1 MTVEITL
8 DKSTIKHGE
17 DITII
22 IKKSSF
28 SDNQLSLTIHDE
40 SDDSIYAIG
49 ISGDKNHDMIII
61 PSIDMENWDFGKY
74 FVRIFGAKDSCSFE
88 LINS

>member
-8 DKSTIKHGE
+8 DKNTIKHGE
-17 DITII
+17 DITVLITRGD
-22 IKKSSF
+22 S

-49 ISGDKNHDMIII
+49 ISGNNTLDTIVI
-61 PSIDMENWDFGKY
+61 PSIDMKNWDYGKY
-74 FVRIFGAKDSCSFE
+74 FVRIFGAKDSCNFE
-88 LINS
+88 LIN

>member
-8 DKSTIKHGE
+8 DKNKIKRGE
-17 DITII
+17 DITVL
-22 IKKSSF
+22 IKRGNP

-49 ISGDKNHDMIII
+49 ISGEKHLDRIII
-61 PSIDMENWDFGKY
+61 PGADMGNWDSGMY
-74 FVRIFGAKDSCSFE
+74 FVRIFGAKDSCSFK
-88 LINS
+88 LID

>member
-8 DKSTIKHGE
+8 DKNTIKRGE
-17 DITII
+17 DITVL
-22 IKKSSF
+22 IKRGDS

-49 ISGDKNHDMIII
+49 ISGNNILDTILI
-61 PSIDMENWDFGKY
+61 PSIDMENWDYGKY
-74 FVRIFGAKDSCSFE
+74 FVRIFGAKDSCNFE
-88 LINS
+88 LIN

>member
-8 DKSTIKHGE
+8 NKNTIKHGE
-17 DITII
+17 DITIL
-22 IKKSSF
+22 IKRDDS

-49 ISGDKNHDMIII
+49 ISGNNTLDTIVI
-61 PSIDMENWDFGKY
+61 PSTDMENWDYGKY
-74 FVRIFGAKDSCSFE
+74 FVRIFGAKDSCNFE
-88 LINS
+88 LIN